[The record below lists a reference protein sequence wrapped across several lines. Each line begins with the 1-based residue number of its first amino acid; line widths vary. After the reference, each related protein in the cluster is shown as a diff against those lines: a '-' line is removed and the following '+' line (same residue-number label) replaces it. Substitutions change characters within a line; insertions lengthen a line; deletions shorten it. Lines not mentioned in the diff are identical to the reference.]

1 MPNLQRNCF
10 HQMQFIPGPQRR
22 AWSNWGCGWWLVV
35 TNNTMALYS
44 MKRYSMV
51 WYGMV
56 WYGVVISNL
65 HLARVNFFRPL
76 VWSPPPLLL
85 HSFGRV
91 LFQYIESLNHIG
103 LRGSSVGLWV
113 PSAIDKRPSVHYV
126 LCIFFFSSLT
136 GSWVPFQNRTEEPQS
151 WDFESKSTDLTFQYY
166 ISRD

>member
-44 MKRYSMV
+44 MKQYSMV

-65 HLARVNFFRPL
+65 HLARVNFF
-76 VWSPPPLLL
+76 PPASVVPSSIAVAL
-85 HSFGRV
+85 S
-91 LFQYIESLNHIG
+91 
-103 LRGSSVGLWV
+103 GSSPISIYW
-113 PSAIDKRPSVHYV
+113 
-126 LCIFFFSSLT
+126 
-136 GSWVPFQNRTEEPQS
+136 EPQS
-151 WDFESKSTDLTFQYY
+151 HWPERLFCWTLGAKCYWQKTKCPLCPVHLLLFISHRLLGSLSKADRGTPVLRLW
-166 ISRD
+166 I